1 MVNTI
6 KELLEGLEEDFKINE
21 SNFKSIFNSS
31 KVTDHYAIIPTI
43 SGIGKAKDLSDKE
56 SKIYNL
62 IKDKLLASCSDNLKE
77 SSRKIRYEYDKFN
90 FNASGK
96 TIIDEGYTKYLKA
109 YGKER
114 QENELPD
121 VKTGDKIKL
130 TSKNISEKFTKAPSH
145 YNEDTLLKAME
156 NAGVESLD
164 KEIEVERKGLGTP
177 ATRAGIIENLIHK
190 DLIRR
195 DKKNLLVTE
204 KGNRLVSIVEDKFKS
219 AETTS
224 EWEMKLA
231 KISSGAVDKEDFLRE
246 IEDSIRELVDRYRRS
261 GGGFSL
267 LKILELFGGIGAIRK
282 AFINLKI
289 PYEVVDYVEIDKA
302 CVKSYNALYG
312 GEYRAKSVVGYKAP
326 NEKIDLIM
334 HGSPCQDF
342 SRIGKK
348 QGGVKNSGTRSSLL
362 FETIRIIKEMKE
374 KPKWII
380 WENVKGVLDRNMR
393 DSFFIYL
400 KELESLGYESKYKI
414 LNAMDFGIPQKRE
427 RIFVVSCLGL
437 NNFSFNKLERKE
449 TRPLS
454 EFLEKDVSELY
465 TMTQPYMLKFL
476 NKGIDNSFRGR
487 LKVIK
492 DFSYTIST
500 KQMRVPNSGIIDIGN
515 GQYRYLT
522 ERECLRLMGF
532 DDSDIDKL
540 EEVHPRRKNCTS
552 SKLYKQAG
560 NSIVVDVL
568 IAIIKEIY
576 RMEVGNASK

>member
-1 MVNTI
+1 M
-6 KELLEGLEEDFKINE
+6 
-21 SNFKSIFNSS
+21 
-31 KVTDHYAIIPTI
+31 
-43 SGIGKAKDLSDKE
+43 
-56 SKIYNL
+56 
-62 IKDKLLASCSDNLKE
+62 
-77 SSRKIRYEYDKFN
+77 
-90 FNASGK
+90 
-96 TIIDEGYTKYLKA
+96 
-109 YGKER
+109 
-114 QENELPD
+114 
-121 VKTGDKIKL
+121 
-130 TSKNISEKFTKAPSH
+130 
-145 YNEDTLLKAME
+145 
-156 NAGVESLD
+156 
-164 KEIEVERKGLGTP
+164 
-177 ATRAGIIENLIHK
+177 
-190 DLIRR
+190 
-195 DKKNLLVTE
+195 
-204 KGNRLVSIVEDKFKS
+204 NRV
-219 AETTS
+219 
-224 EWEMKLA
+224 
-231 KISSGAVDKEDFLRE
+231 
-246 IEDSIRELVDRYRRS
+246 
-261 GGGFSL
+261 
-267 LKILELFGGIGAIRK
+267 KILELFGGIGAIRK

-312 GEYRAKSVVGYKAP
+312 EDYKPKSVVGYKAP

-362 FETIRIIKEMKE
+362 FETIRIIKEMKD

-400 KELESLGYESKYKI
+400 KELEDLGYESKYEI

-427 RIFVVSCLGL
+427 RIFVVSCLGA

-515 GQYRYLT
+515 GKYRYLT

-532 DDSDIDKL
+532 DDCDIDKL
-540 EEVHPRRKNCTS
+540 EGVHPRRKNCTS

-568 IAIIKEIY
+568 IAIIKEIH
-576 RMEVGNASK
+576 RMEVGNASKWF

>member
-1 MVNTI
+1 MN
-6 KELLEGLEEDFKINE
+6 
-21 SNFKSIFNSS
+21 
-31 KVTDHYAIIPTI
+31 KV
-43 SGIGKAKDLSDKE
+43 
-56 SKIYNL
+56 
-62 IKDKLLASCSDNLKE
+62 
-77 SSRKIRYEYDKFN
+77 
-90 FNASGK
+90 
-96 TIIDEGYTKYLKA
+96 
-109 YGKER
+109 
-114 QENELPD
+114 
-121 VKTGDKIKL
+121 
-130 TSKNISEKFTKAPSH
+130 
-145 YNEDTLLKAME
+145 
-156 NAGVESLD
+156 
-164 KEIEVERKGLGTP
+164 
-177 ATRAGIIENLIHK
+177 
-190 DLIRR
+190 
-195 DKKNLLVTE
+195 
-204 KGNRLVSIVEDKFKS
+204 
-219 AETTS
+219 
-224 EWEMKLA
+224 
-231 KISSGAVDKEDFLRE
+231 
-246 IEDSIRELVDRYRRS
+246 
-261 GGGFSL
+261 
-267 LKILELFGGIGAIRK
+267 KILELFGGIGAIRK

-312 GEYRAKSVVGYKAP
+312 ESYKPKSVVGYKAP
-326 NEKIDLIM
+326 NEKIDLVM

-362 FETIRIIKEMKE
+362 FETIRIIKEMKD

-400 KELESLGYESKYKI
+400 KELENLGYESKYEI

-427 RIFVVSCLGL
+427 RIFVVSCLGA
-437 NNFSFNKLERKE
+437 NNFFFNKLERKE

-532 DDSDIDKL
+532 DDCDIDKL

-568 IAIIKEIY
+568 MAIIKAL
-576 RMEVGNASK
+576 M

>member
-1 MVNTI
+1 MN
-6 KELLEGLEEDFKINE
+6 
-21 SNFKSIFNSS
+21 
-31 KVTDHYAIIPTI
+31 KV
-43 SGIGKAKDLSDKE
+43 
-56 SKIYNL
+56 
-62 IKDKLLASCSDNLKE
+62 
-77 SSRKIRYEYDKFN
+77 
-90 FNASGK
+90 
-96 TIIDEGYTKYLKA
+96 
-109 YGKER
+109 
-114 QENELPD
+114 
-121 VKTGDKIKL
+121 
-130 TSKNISEKFTKAPSH
+130 
-145 YNEDTLLKAME
+145 
-156 NAGVESLD
+156 
-164 KEIEVERKGLGTP
+164 
-177 ATRAGIIENLIHK
+177 
-190 DLIRR
+190 
-195 DKKNLLVTE
+195 
-204 KGNRLVSIVEDKFKS
+204 
-219 AETTS
+219 
-224 EWEMKLA
+224 
-231 KISSGAVDKEDFLRE
+231 
-246 IEDSIRELVDRYRRS
+246 
-261 GGGFSL
+261 
-267 LKILELFGGIGAIRK
+267 KILELFGGIGAIRK

-400 KELESLGYESKYKI
+400 KELENLGYESKYEI
-414 LNAMDFGIPQKRE
+414 LNAIDFGIPQKRE
-427 RIFVVSCLGL
+427 RIFVVSCLGA
-437 NNFSFNKLERKE
+437 NNFSFNKLKRIE
-449 TRPLS
+449 TSPLS

-476 NKGIDNSFRGR
+476 NKGIDTSFRGR

-515 GQYRYLT
+515 GKYRYLT

-532 DDSDIDKL
+532 DDCDIDKL
-540 EEVHPRRKNCTS
+540 EGVHPRRKNCTS

-568 IAIIKEIY
+568 MAIIKAL
-576 RMEVGNASK
+576 M

>member
-1 MVNTI
+1 MN
-6 KELLEGLEEDFKINE
+6 
-21 SNFKSIFNSS
+21 
-31 KVTDHYAIIPTI
+31 KV
-43 SGIGKAKDLSDKE
+43 
-56 SKIYNL
+56 
-62 IKDKLLASCSDNLKE
+62 
-77 SSRKIRYEYDKFN
+77 
-90 FNASGK
+90 
-96 TIIDEGYTKYLKA
+96 
-109 YGKER
+109 
-114 QENELPD
+114 
-121 VKTGDKIKL
+121 
-130 TSKNISEKFTKAPSH
+130 
-145 YNEDTLLKAME
+145 
-156 NAGVESLD
+156 
-164 KEIEVERKGLGTP
+164 
-177 ATRAGIIENLIHK
+177 
-190 DLIRR
+190 
-195 DKKNLLVTE
+195 
-204 KGNRLVSIVEDKFKS
+204 
-219 AETTS
+219 
-224 EWEMKLA
+224 
-231 KISSGAVDKEDFLRE
+231 
-246 IEDSIRELVDRYRRS
+246 
-261 GGGFSL
+261 
-267 LKILELFGGIGAIRK
+267 KILELFGGIGAIRK

-302 CVKSYNALYG
+302 CVKSYNALF
-312 GEYRAKSVVGYKAP
+312 GESYKPKSVVGYKAP
-326 NEKIDLIM
+326 NENIDLIM

-400 KELESLGYESKYKI
+400 KELENLGYESKYEI

-427 RIFVVSCLGL
+427 RIFVVSYLGS

-449 TRPLS
+449 TRQLS

-560 NSIVVDVL
+560 NSIVVDIL
-568 IAIIKEIY
+568 MAIIKEIY
-576 RMEVGNASK
+576 RMEVENASK

>member
-1 MVNTI
+1 MN
-6 KELLEGLEEDFKINE
+6 
-21 SNFKSIFNSS
+21 
-31 KVTDHYAIIPTI
+31 KV
-43 SGIGKAKDLSDKE
+43 
-56 SKIYNL
+56 
-62 IKDKLLASCSDNLKE
+62 
-77 SSRKIRYEYDKFN
+77 
-90 FNASGK
+90 
-96 TIIDEGYTKYLKA
+96 
-109 YGKER
+109 
-114 QENELPD
+114 
-121 VKTGDKIKL
+121 
-130 TSKNISEKFTKAPSH
+130 
-145 YNEDTLLKAME
+145 
-156 NAGVESLD
+156 
-164 KEIEVERKGLGTP
+164 
-177 ATRAGIIENLIHK
+177 
-190 DLIRR
+190 
-195 DKKNLLVTE
+195 
-204 KGNRLVSIVEDKFKS
+204 
-219 AETTS
+219 
-224 EWEMKLA
+224 
-231 KISSGAVDKEDFLRE
+231 
-246 IEDSIRELVDRYRRS
+246 
-261 GGGFSL
+261 
-267 LKILELFGGIGAIRK
+267 KILELFGGIGAIRK

-312 GEYRAKSVVGYKAP
+312 EDYKAKSVVGYKAP

-348 QGGVKNSGTRSSLL
+348 QGGAKNSGTRSSLL

-400 KELESLGYESKYKI
+400 KELENLGYESKYEI

-427 RIFVVSCLGL
+427 RIFVVSCLGA
-437 NNFSFNKLERKE
+437 NSFSFNKLERKE

-492 DFSYTIST
+492 AFSYTIST

-532 DDSDIDKL
+532 DDSDINKL
-540 EEVHPRRKNCTS
+540 EEAHPRRKNCTS

-560 NSIVVDVL
+560 NSIVVDIL
-568 IAIIKEIY
+568 MCIISSI
-576 RMEVGNASK
+576 MHVSSNLLL

>member
-1 MVNTI
+1 MN
-6 KELLEGLEEDFKINE
+6 
-21 SNFKSIFNSS
+21 
-31 KVTDHYAIIPTI
+31 KV
-43 SGIGKAKDLSDKE
+43 
-56 SKIYNL
+56 
-62 IKDKLLASCSDNLKE
+62 
-77 SSRKIRYEYDKFN
+77 
-90 FNASGK
+90 
-96 TIIDEGYTKYLKA
+96 
-109 YGKER
+109 
-114 QENELPD
+114 
-121 VKTGDKIKL
+121 
-130 TSKNISEKFTKAPSH
+130 
-145 YNEDTLLKAME
+145 
-156 NAGVESLD
+156 
-164 KEIEVERKGLGTP
+164 
-177 ATRAGIIENLIHK
+177 
-190 DLIRR
+190 
-195 DKKNLLVTE
+195 
-204 KGNRLVSIVEDKFKS
+204 
-219 AETTS
+219 
-224 EWEMKLA
+224 
-231 KISSGAVDKEDFLRE
+231 
-246 IEDSIRELVDRYRRS
+246 
-261 GGGFSL
+261 
-267 LKILELFGGIGAIRK
+267 KILELFGGIGAIRK

-312 GEYRAKSVVGYKAP
+312 EDYKAKSVIGYKAP

-362 FETIRIIKEMKE
+362 FETIRIIKEMKD

-400 KELESLGYESKYKI
+400 KELEDLGYESKYEI

-427 RIFVVSCLGL
+427 RIFVVSCLGA
-437 NNFSFNKLERKE
+437 NNFSFNKLEREE
-449 TRPLS
+449 TKSLS
-454 EFLEKDVSELY
+454 GFLEKDVSGLY

-476 NKGIDNSFRGR
+476 NNGIDNSFRGR

-515 GQYRYLT
+515 GRYRYLT

-540 EEVHPRRKNCTS
+540 EKIHPRRKNCTS

-568 IAIIKEIY
+568 MAIIKEIH

>member
-1 MVNTI
+1 MN
-6 KELLEGLEEDFKINE
+6 
-21 SNFKSIFNSS
+21 
-31 KVTDHYAIIPTI
+31 KV
-43 SGIGKAKDLSDKE
+43 
-56 SKIYNL
+56 
-62 IKDKLLASCSDNLKE
+62 
-77 SSRKIRYEYDKFN
+77 
-90 FNASGK
+90 
-96 TIIDEGYTKYLKA
+96 
-109 YGKER
+109 
-114 QENELPD
+114 
-121 VKTGDKIKL
+121 
-130 TSKNISEKFTKAPSH
+130 
-145 YNEDTLLKAME
+145 
-156 NAGVESLD
+156 
-164 KEIEVERKGLGTP
+164 
-177 ATRAGIIENLIHK
+177 
-190 DLIRR
+190 
-195 DKKNLLVTE
+195 
-204 KGNRLVSIVEDKFKS
+204 
-219 AETTS
+219 
-224 EWEMKLA
+224 
-231 KISSGAVDKEDFLRE
+231 
-246 IEDSIRELVDRYRRS
+246 
-261 GGGFSL
+261 
-267 LKILELFGGIGAIRK
+267 KILELFGGIGAIRK

-312 GEYRAKSVVGYKAP
+312 EDYKPKSVVGYKAP

-348 QGGVKNSGTRSSLL
+348 QGGAKNSGTRSSLL
-362 FETIRIIKEMKE
+362 FETIRIIKEIKD

-400 KELESLGYESKYKI
+400 KDLENLGYESKYEI

-427 RIFVVSCLGL
+427 RIFVVSCLEA
-437 NNFSFNKLERKE
+437 NNFSFNKLESKE

-454 EFLEKDVSELY
+454 DFLEKDVSELY

-515 GQYRYLT
+515 GKYRYLT

-532 DDSDIDKL
+532 DDCDIDKL

-560 NSIVVDVL
+560 NSIAVDVL
-568 IAIIKEIY
+568 MAIIKEIH
-576 RMEVGNASK
+576 RMEVVNASK

>member
-1 MVNTI
+1 MN
-6 KELLEGLEEDFKINE
+6 
-21 SNFKSIFNSS
+21 
-31 KVTDHYAIIPTI
+31 KV
-43 SGIGKAKDLSDKE
+43 
-56 SKIYNL
+56 
-62 IKDKLLASCSDNLKE
+62 
-77 SSRKIRYEYDKFN
+77 
-90 FNASGK
+90 
-96 TIIDEGYTKYLKA
+96 
-109 YGKER
+109 
-114 QENELPD
+114 
-121 VKTGDKIKL
+121 
-130 TSKNISEKFTKAPSH
+130 
-145 YNEDTLLKAME
+145 
-156 NAGVESLD
+156 
-164 KEIEVERKGLGTP
+164 
-177 ATRAGIIENLIHK
+177 
-190 DLIRR
+190 
-195 DKKNLLVTE
+195 
-204 KGNRLVSIVEDKFKS
+204 
-219 AETTS
+219 
-224 EWEMKLA
+224 
-231 KISSGAVDKEDFLRE
+231 
-246 IEDSIRELVDRYRRS
+246 
-261 GGGFSL
+261 
-267 LKILELFGGIGAIRK
+267 KILELFGGIGAIRK

-312 GEYRAKSVVGYKAP
+312 EDYKPKSVVGYKAP
-326 NEKIDLIM
+326 NENIDLIM

-362 FETIRIIKEMKE
+362 FETIRIIKEMKD

-400 KELESLGYESKYKI
+400 KELEDLGYESNYEI

-427 RIFVVSCLGL
+427 RIFVVSCLGA
-437 NNFSFNKLERKE
+437 NNFSFKKLERKE

-454 EFLEKDVSELY
+454 EFLEKNVSELY

-476 NKGIDNSFRGR
+476 NKGIDNSFKGR

-532 DDSDIDKL
+532 DDCDIDKL
-540 EEVHPRRKNCTS
+540 EGVHPRRKNCTS

-560 NSIVVDVL
+560 NSIVVNIL
-568 IAIIKEIY
+568 MAIIKVL
-576 RMEVGNASK
+576 M

>member
-1 MVNTI
+1 MN
-6 KELLEGLEEDFKINE
+6 
-21 SNFKSIFNSS
+21 
-31 KVTDHYAIIPTI
+31 KV
-43 SGIGKAKDLSDKE
+43 
-56 SKIYNL
+56 
-62 IKDKLLASCSDNLKE
+62 
-77 SSRKIRYEYDKFN
+77 
-90 FNASGK
+90 
-96 TIIDEGYTKYLKA
+96 
-109 YGKER
+109 
-114 QENELPD
+114 
-121 VKTGDKIKL
+121 
-130 TSKNISEKFTKAPSH
+130 
-145 YNEDTLLKAME
+145 
-156 NAGVESLD
+156 
-164 KEIEVERKGLGTP
+164 
-177 ATRAGIIENLIHK
+177 
-190 DLIRR
+190 
-195 DKKNLLVTE
+195 
-204 KGNRLVSIVEDKFKS
+204 
-219 AETTS
+219 
-224 EWEMKLA
+224 
-231 KISSGAVDKEDFLRE
+231 
-246 IEDSIRELVDRYRRS
+246 
-261 GGGFSL
+261 
-267 LKILELFGGIGAIRK
+267 KILELFGGIGAIRK

-289 PYEVVDYVEIDKA
+289 PYEVVDYVETDKA

-312 GEYRAKSVVGYKAP
+312 ESYKPKSVVGYKAP
-326 NEKIDLIM
+326 NEKIDLVM

-362 FETIRIIKEMKE
+362 FETIRIIKEMKD

-400 KELESLGYESKYKI
+400 KELENLGYESKYEI

-427 RIFVVSCLGL
+427 RVFVVSYLGK

-454 EFLEKDVSELY
+454 EFLERDVSELY

-532 DDSDIDKL
+532 NDSDIDSL
-540 EEVHPRRKNCTS
+540 EEVHPKRKNCTS

-568 IAIIKEIY
+568 MAIIKAL
-576 RMEVGNASK
+576 M

>member
-1 MVNTI
+1 MN
-6 KELLEGLEEDFKINE
+6 
-21 SNFKSIFNSS
+21 
-31 KVTDHYAIIPTI
+31 KV
-43 SGIGKAKDLSDKE
+43 
-56 SKIYNL
+56 
-62 IKDKLLASCSDNLKE
+62 
-77 SSRKIRYEYDKFN
+77 
-90 FNASGK
+90 
-96 TIIDEGYTKYLKA
+96 
-109 YGKER
+109 
-114 QENELPD
+114 
-121 VKTGDKIKL
+121 
-130 TSKNISEKFTKAPSH
+130 
-145 YNEDTLLKAME
+145 
-156 NAGVESLD
+156 
-164 KEIEVERKGLGTP
+164 
-177 ATRAGIIENLIHK
+177 
-190 DLIRR
+190 
-195 DKKNLLVTE
+195 
-204 KGNRLVSIVEDKFKS
+204 
-219 AETTS
+219 
-224 EWEMKLA
+224 
-231 KISSGAVDKEDFLRE
+231 
-246 IEDSIRELVDRYRRS
+246 
-261 GGGFSL
+261 
-267 LKILELFGGIGAIRK
+267 KILELFGGIGAIRK

-302 CVKSYNALYG
+302 CVKSYNALF
-312 GEYRAKSVVGYKAP
+312 GESYKPKSVVGYKAP
-326 NEKIDLIM
+326 NENIDLIM

-348 QGGVKNSGTRSSLL
+348 QGGAKNSGTRSSLL

-400 KELESLGYESKYKI
+400 KELENLGYESKYEI

-427 RIFVVSCLGL
+427 RIFVVSYLGS

-454 EFLEKDVSELY
+454 EFLEKNVSELY

-492 DFSYTIST
+492 AFSYTIST

-515 GQYRYLT
+515 GKYRYLT

-532 DDSDIDKL
+532 DDIDINKL
-540 EEVHPRRKNCTS
+540 EEAHPRRKNCTS

-568 IAIIKEIY
+568 MAIIKEIH
-576 RMEVGNASK
+576 RMEVENASK

>member
-1 MVNTI
+1 MN
-6 KELLEGLEEDFKINE
+6 
-21 SNFKSIFNSS
+21 
-31 KVTDHYAIIPTI
+31 KV
-43 SGIGKAKDLSDKE
+43 
-56 SKIYNL
+56 
-62 IKDKLLASCSDNLKE
+62 
-77 SSRKIRYEYDKFN
+77 
-90 FNASGK
+90 
-96 TIIDEGYTKYLKA
+96 
-109 YGKER
+109 
-114 QENELPD
+114 
-121 VKTGDKIKL
+121 
-130 TSKNISEKFTKAPSH
+130 
-145 YNEDTLLKAME
+145 
-156 NAGVESLD
+156 
-164 KEIEVERKGLGTP
+164 
-177 ATRAGIIENLIHK
+177 
-190 DLIRR
+190 
-195 DKKNLLVTE
+195 
-204 KGNRLVSIVEDKFKS
+204 
-219 AETTS
+219 
-224 EWEMKLA
+224 
-231 KISSGAVDKEDFLRE
+231 
-246 IEDSIRELVDRYRRS
+246 
-261 GGGFSL
+261 
-267 LKILELFGGIGAIRK
+267 KILELFGGIGAIRK
-282 AFINLKI
+282 AFINLNI

-302 CVKSYNALYG
+302 CVKSYNALYV
-312 GEYRAKSVVGYKAP
+312 EDYKAKSVVGYKAP

-348 QGGVKNSGTRSSLL
+348 QGGAKNSGTRSSLL
-362 FETIRIIKEMKE
+362 FETIRIIKEMKD

-400 KELESLGYESKYKI
+400 KELENLGYESKYEI

-427 RIFVVSCLGL
+427 RIFVVSYLGA

-454 EFLEKDVSELY
+454 DFFEKDVSELY

-552 SKLYKQAG
+552 SNLYKQAG
-560 NSIVVDVL
+560 NSIVIDVL
-568 IAIIKEIY
+568 MAIIKEIH
-576 RMEVGNASK
+576 RMEVENASK

>member
-1 MVNTI
+1 MN
-6 KELLEGLEEDFKINE
+6 
-21 SNFKSIFNSS
+21 
-31 KVTDHYAIIPTI
+31 KV
-43 SGIGKAKDLSDKE
+43 
-56 SKIYNL
+56 
-62 IKDKLLASCSDNLKE
+62 
-77 SSRKIRYEYDKFN
+77 
-90 FNASGK
+90 
-96 TIIDEGYTKYLKA
+96 
-109 YGKER
+109 
-114 QENELPD
+114 
-121 VKTGDKIKL
+121 
-130 TSKNISEKFTKAPSH
+130 
-145 YNEDTLLKAME
+145 
-156 NAGVESLD
+156 
-164 KEIEVERKGLGTP
+164 
-177 ATRAGIIENLIHK
+177 
-190 DLIRR
+190 
-195 DKKNLLVTE
+195 
-204 KGNRLVSIVEDKFKS
+204 
-219 AETTS
+219 
-224 EWEMKLA
+224 
-231 KISSGAVDKEDFLRE
+231 
-246 IEDSIRELVDRYRRS
+246 
-261 GGGFSL
+261 
-267 LKILELFGGIGAIRK
+267 KILELFGGIGAIRK

-302 CVKSYNALYG
+302 CVKSYNALF
-312 GEYRAKSVVGYKAP
+312 GESYKPKSVVGYKVP
-326 NEKIDLIM
+326 DEKIDLVM

-348 QGGVKNSGTRSSLL
+348 QGGAKNSGTRSSLL

-400 KELESLGYESKYKI
+400 KELENLGYESKYEI

-427 RIFVVSCLGL
+427 RIFVVSYLGS

-454 EFLEKDVSELY
+454 EFLEKNVSELY

-492 DFSYTIST
+492 AFSYTIST

-515 GQYRYLT
+515 GKYRYLT

-532 DDSDIDKL
+532 DDIDINKL
-540 EEVHPRRKNCTS
+540 EEAHPRRKNCTS

-568 IAIIKEIY
+568 MAIIKEIY
-576 RMEVGNASK
+576 RMEV

>member
-1 MVNTI
+1 MN
-6 KELLEGLEEDFKINE
+6 
-21 SNFKSIFNSS
+21 
-31 KVTDHYAIIPTI
+31 KV
-43 SGIGKAKDLSDKE
+43 
-56 SKIYNL
+56 
-62 IKDKLLASCSDNLKE
+62 
-77 SSRKIRYEYDKFN
+77 
-90 FNASGK
+90 
-96 TIIDEGYTKYLKA
+96 
-109 YGKER
+109 
-114 QENELPD
+114 
-121 VKTGDKIKL
+121 
-130 TSKNISEKFTKAPSH
+130 
-145 YNEDTLLKAME
+145 
-156 NAGVESLD
+156 
-164 KEIEVERKGLGTP
+164 
-177 ATRAGIIENLIHK
+177 
-190 DLIRR
+190 
-195 DKKNLLVTE
+195 
-204 KGNRLVSIVEDKFKS
+204 
-219 AETTS
+219 
-224 EWEMKLA
+224 
-231 KISSGAVDKEDFLRE
+231 
-246 IEDSIRELVDRYRRS
+246 
-261 GGGFSL
+261 
-267 LKILELFGGIGAIRK
+267 KILELFGGIGAIRK

-289 PYEVVDYVEIDKA
+289 LYEVVDYVEIDKA

-312 GEYRAKSVVGYKAP
+312 EDYKPKSVVGYKAP

-362 FETIRIIKEMKE
+362 FETIRIMKE

-400 KELESLGYESKYKI
+400 KELEILGYESKYEI

-427 RIFVVSCLGL
+427 RIFVVSCLGA

-454 EFLEKDVSELY
+454 EFLENDVSELY

-568 IAIIKEIY
+568 IAIIKEIR

>member
-1 MVNTI
+1 MN
-6 KELLEGLEEDFKINE
+6 
-21 SNFKSIFNSS
+21 
-31 KVTDHYAIIPTI
+31 KV
-43 SGIGKAKDLSDKE
+43 
-56 SKIYNL
+56 
-62 IKDKLLASCSDNLKE
+62 
-77 SSRKIRYEYDKFN
+77 
-90 FNASGK
+90 
-96 TIIDEGYTKYLKA
+96 
-109 YGKER
+109 
-114 QENELPD
+114 
-121 VKTGDKIKL
+121 
-130 TSKNISEKFTKAPSH
+130 
-145 YNEDTLLKAME
+145 
-156 NAGVESLD
+156 
-164 KEIEVERKGLGTP
+164 
-177 ATRAGIIENLIHK
+177 
-190 DLIRR
+190 
-195 DKKNLLVTE
+195 
-204 KGNRLVSIVEDKFKS
+204 
-219 AETTS
+219 
-224 EWEMKLA
+224 
-231 KISSGAVDKEDFLRE
+231 
-246 IEDSIRELVDRYRRS
+246 
-261 GGGFSL
+261 
-267 LKILELFGGIGAIRK
+267 KILELFGGIGAIRK

-302 CVKSYNALYG
+302 CVKSYNALY
-312 GEYRAKSVVGYKAP
+312 EEDYKPKSVLGYKAP

-362 FETIRIIKEMKE
+362 FETIRIIKEMKD

-400 KELESLGYESKYKI
+400 KELENLGYESKYEI

-427 RIFVVSCLGL
+427 RIFVVSCLGA

-449 TRPLS
+449 TRALS

-465 TMTQPYMLKFL
+465 TMTQPYML
-476 NKGIDNSFRGR
+476 NKGIDNSFKGR

-532 DDSDIDKL
+532 DDSDINKL
-540 EEVHPRRKNCTS
+540 EEAHPRRKNCTS

-568 IAIIKEIY
+568 
-576 RMEVGNASK
+576 MELINSILFYK

>member
-1 MVNTI
+1 MN
-6 KELLEGLEEDFKINE
+6 
-21 SNFKSIFNSS
+21 
-31 KVTDHYAIIPTI
+31 KV
-43 SGIGKAKDLSDKE
+43 
-56 SKIYNL
+56 
-62 IKDKLLASCSDNLKE
+62 
-77 SSRKIRYEYDKFN
+77 
-90 FNASGK
+90 
-96 TIIDEGYTKYLKA
+96 
-109 YGKER
+109 
-114 QENELPD
+114 
-121 VKTGDKIKL
+121 
-130 TSKNISEKFTKAPSH
+130 
-145 YNEDTLLKAME
+145 
-156 NAGVESLD
+156 
-164 KEIEVERKGLGTP
+164 
-177 ATRAGIIENLIHK
+177 
-190 DLIRR
+190 
-195 DKKNLLVTE
+195 
-204 KGNRLVSIVEDKFKS
+204 
-219 AETTS
+219 
-224 EWEMKLA
+224 
-231 KISSGAVDKEDFLRE
+231 
-246 IEDSIRELVDRYRRS
+246 
-261 GGGFSL
+261 
-267 LKILELFGGIGAIRK
+267 KILELFGGIGAIRK

-289 PYEVVDYVEIDKA
+289 PYEAVDYVEIDKA
-302 CVKSYNALYG
+302 CVKSYNALF
-312 GEYRAKSVVGYKAP
+312 GESYKPKSVIGYKAP
-326 NEKIDLIM
+326 NDKIDLVM

-362 FETIRIIKEMKE
+362 FETIRIIKEMKD

-400 KELESLGYESKYKI
+400 KELESLGYENKYEI

-427 RIFVVSCLGL
+427 RIFVVSCLGA

-476 NKGIDNSFRGR
+476 NKSIDNSFRGG

-500 KQMRVPNSGIIDIGN
+500 KQMRVPNSGIIDIGK

-532 DDSDIDKL
+532 DDSDINKL
-540 EEVHPRRKNCTS
+540 EEAHPRRKNCTS

-568 IAIIKEIY
+568 MAIIKEIR

>member
-1 MVNTI
+1 MN
-6 KELLEGLEEDFKINE
+6 
-21 SNFKSIFNSS
+21 
-31 KVTDHYAIIPTI
+31 KV
-43 SGIGKAKDLSDKE
+43 
-56 SKIYNL
+56 
-62 IKDKLLASCSDNLKE
+62 
-77 SSRKIRYEYDKFN
+77 
-90 FNASGK
+90 
-96 TIIDEGYTKYLKA
+96 
-109 YGKER
+109 
-114 QENELPD
+114 
-121 VKTGDKIKL
+121 
-130 TSKNISEKFTKAPSH
+130 
-145 YNEDTLLKAME
+145 
-156 NAGVESLD
+156 
-164 KEIEVERKGLGTP
+164 
-177 ATRAGIIENLIHK
+177 
-190 DLIRR
+190 
-195 DKKNLLVTE
+195 
-204 KGNRLVSIVEDKFKS
+204 
-219 AETTS
+219 
-224 EWEMKLA
+224 
-231 KISSGAVDKEDFLRE
+231 
-246 IEDSIRELVDRYRRS
+246 
-261 GGGFSL
+261 
-267 LKILELFGGIGAIRK
+267 KILELFGGIGAIRK

-312 GEYRAKSVVGYKAP
+312 EEYKAKSVVGYKAP

-362 FETIRIIKEMKE
+362 FETIRIIKEMKD

-400 KELESLGYESKYKI
+400 KELEDLGYESKYEI

-427 RIFVVSCLGL
+427 RIFVVSCLGA
-437 NNFSFNKLERKE
+437 NKFSFNKLEKKE

-454 EFLEKDVSELY
+454 EFLENDVSELY

-515 GQYRYLT
+515 GQYRYLI

-540 EEVHPRRKNCTS
+540 EKVHPRRKNCTS

-568 IAIIKEIY
+568 MAIIKEIH
-576 RMEVGNASK
+576 RMEVENASK

>member
-1 MVNTI
+1 MN
-6 KELLEGLEEDFKINE
+6 
-21 SNFKSIFNSS
+21 
-31 KVTDHYAIIPTI
+31 KV
-43 SGIGKAKDLSDKE
+43 
-56 SKIYNL
+56 
-62 IKDKLLASCSDNLKE
+62 
-77 SSRKIRYEYDKFN
+77 
-90 FNASGK
+90 
-96 TIIDEGYTKYLKA
+96 
-109 YGKER
+109 
-114 QENELPD
+114 
-121 VKTGDKIKL
+121 
-130 TSKNISEKFTKAPSH
+130 
-145 YNEDTLLKAME
+145 
-156 NAGVESLD
+156 
-164 KEIEVERKGLGTP
+164 
-177 ATRAGIIENLIHK
+177 
-190 DLIRR
+190 
-195 DKKNLLVTE
+195 
-204 KGNRLVSIVEDKFKS
+204 
-219 AETTS
+219 
-224 EWEMKLA
+224 
-231 KISSGAVDKEDFLRE
+231 
-246 IEDSIRELVDRYRRS
+246 
-261 GGGFSL
+261 
-267 LKILELFGGIGAIRK
+267 KILELFGGIGAIRK

-289 PYEVVDYVEIDKA
+289 LYEVVDYVEIDKA

-312 GEYRAKSVVGYKAP
+312 EDYKPKSVVGYKAP
-326 NEKIDLIM
+326 NEKINLIM

-400 KELESLGYESKYKI
+400 KELEDLGYESKYEI

-427 RIFVVSCLGL
+427 RIFVVSCLGA
-437 NNFSFNKLERKE
+437 NNFSFYKLERKE

-454 EFLEKDVSELY
+454 EFLEKDVSELH

-560 NSIVVDVL
+560 NSIVVDIL
-568 IAIIKEIY
+568 MAIIKEIH

>member
-1 MVNTI
+1 MN
-6 KELLEGLEEDFKINE
+6 
-21 SNFKSIFNSS
+21 
-31 KVTDHYAIIPTI
+31 KV
-43 SGIGKAKDLSDKE
+43 
-56 SKIYNL
+56 
-62 IKDKLLASCSDNLKE
+62 
-77 SSRKIRYEYDKFN
+77 
-90 FNASGK
+90 
-96 TIIDEGYTKYLKA
+96 
-109 YGKER
+109 
-114 QENELPD
+114 
-121 VKTGDKIKL
+121 
-130 TSKNISEKFTKAPSH
+130 
-145 YNEDTLLKAME
+145 
-156 NAGVESLD
+156 
-164 KEIEVERKGLGTP
+164 
-177 ATRAGIIENLIHK
+177 
-190 DLIRR
+190 
-195 DKKNLLVTE
+195 
-204 KGNRLVSIVEDKFKS
+204 
-219 AETTS
+219 
-224 EWEMKLA
+224 
-231 KISSGAVDKEDFLRE
+231 
-246 IEDSIRELVDRYRRS
+246 
-261 GGGFSL
+261 
-267 LKILELFGGIGAIRK
+267 KILELFGGIGAIRK

-302 CVKSYNALYG
+302 CVKSYNALF
-312 GEYRAKSVVGYKAP
+312 GESYKPKSVVGYKAP
-326 NEKIDLIM
+326 DVKIDLVM

-400 KELESLGYESKYKI
+400 KELENLGYKSKYEI

-427 RIFVVSCLGL
+427 RIFVVSLFGE

-449 TRPLS
+449 TRALS
-454 EFLEKDVSELY
+454 EFLENNVSELY

-476 NKGIDNSFRGR
+476 NKGIDNTFRGR

-515 GQYRYLT
+515 DQYRYLT

-540 EEVHPRRKNCTS
+540 EEIHPRRKKCTS

-568 IAIIKEIY
+568 IAIIKEIR

>member
-1 MVNTI
+1 MN
-6 KELLEGLEEDFKINE
+6 
-21 SNFKSIFNSS
+21 
-31 KVTDHYAIIPTI
+31 KV
-43 SGIGKAKDLSDKE
+43 
-56 SKIYNL
+56 
-62 IKDKLLASCSDNLKE
+62 
-77 SSRKIRYEYDKFN
+77 
-90 FNASGK
+90 
-96 TIIDEGYTKYLKA
+96 
-109 YGKER
+109 
-114 QENELPD
+114 
-121 VKTGDKIKL
+121 
-130 TSKNISEKFTKAPSH
+130 
-145 YNEDTLLKAME
+145 
-156 NAGVESLD
+156 
-164 KEIEVERKGLGTP
+164 
-177 ATRAGIIENLIHK
+177 
-190 DLIRR
+190 
-195 DKKNLLVTE
+195 
-204 KGNRLVSIVEDKFKS
+204 
-219 AETTS
+219 
-224 EWEMKLA
+224 
-231 KISSGAVDKEDFLRE
+231 
-246 IEDSIRELVDRYRRS
+246 
-261 GGGFSL
+261 
-267 LKILELFGGIGAIRK
+267 KILELFGGIGAIRK

-312 GEYRAKSVVGYKAP
+312 ESYKPKSVVGYKAP

-400 KELESLGYESKYKI
+400 KELENLGYENKYEI

-427 RIFVVSCLGL
+427 RIFVVSCLGK

-449 TRPLS
+449 TRQLS

-560 NSIVVDVL
+560 NSIVVDIL
-568 IAIIKEIY
+568 MAIIKEIY
-576 RMEVGNASK
+576 RMEVENASK

>member
-1 MVNTI
+1 MN
-6 KELLEGLEEDFKINE
+6 
-21 SNFKSIFNSS
+21 
-31 KVTDHYAIIPTI
+31 KV
-43 SGIGKAKDLSDKE
+43 
-56 SKIYNL
+56 
-62 IKDKLLASCSDNLKE
+62 
-77 SSRKIRYEYDKFN
+77 
-90 FNASGK
+90 
-96 TIIDEGYTKYLKA
+96 
-109 YGKER
+109 
-114 QENELPD
+114 
-121 VKTGDKIKL
+121 
-130 TSKNISEKFTKAPSH
+130 
-145 YNEDTLLKAME
+145 
-156 NAGVESLD
+156 
-164 KEIEVERKGLGTP
+164 
-177 ATRAGIIENLIHK
+177 
-190 DLIRR
+190 
-195 DKKNLLVTE
+195 
-204 KGNRLVSIVEDKFKS
+204 
-219 AETTS
+219 
-224 EWEMKLA
+224 
-231 KISSGAVDKEDFLRE
+231 
-246 IEDSIRELVDRYRRS
+246 
-261 GGGFSL
+261 
-267 LKILELFGGIGAIRK
+267 KILELFGGIGAIRK

-289 PYEVVDYVEIDKA
+289 SYEVVDYVEIDKA

-312 GEYRAKSVVGYKAP
+312 EAYKPKSVVGYKAP

-393 DSFFIYL
+393 DSLFIYL
-400 KELESLGYESKYKI
+400 KELEDLGYESKYEI

-427 RIFVVSCLGL
+427 RIFVVSLFGE

-476 NKGIDNSFRGR
+476 NKGIDNSFKGR

-515 GQYRYLT
+515 DQYRYLT

-540 EEVHPRRKNCTS
+540 EKVHPRRKNCTS

-568 IAIIKEIY
+568 MAIIKEIH

>member
-1 MVNTI
+1 MN
-6 KELLEGLEEDFKINE
+6 
-21 SNFKSIFNSS
+21 
-31 KVTDHYAIIPTI
+31 KV
-43 SGIGKAKDLSDKE
+43 
-56 SKIYNL
+56 
-62 IKDKLLASCSDNLKE
+62 
-77 SSRKIRYEYDKFN
+77 
-90 FNASGK
+90 
-96 TIIDEGYTKYLKA
+96 
-109 YGKER
+109 
-114 QENELPD
+114 
-121 VKTGDKIKL
+121 
-130 TSKNISEKFTKAPSH
+130 
-145 YNEDTLLKAME
+145 
-156 NAGVESLD
+156 
-164 KEIEVERKGLGTP
+164 
-177 ATRAGIIENLIHK
+177 
-190 DLIRR
+190 
-195 DKKNLLVTE
+195 
-204 KGNRLVSIVEDKFKS
+204 
-219 AETTS
+219 
-224 EWEMKLA
+224 
-231 KISSGAVDKEDFLRE
+231 
-246 IEDSIRELVDRYRRS
+246 
-261 GGGFSL
+261 
-267 LKILELFGGIGAIRK
+267 KILELFGGIGAIRK

-302 CVKSYNALYG
+302 CVKSYNALYRQD
-312 GEYRAKSVVGYKAP
+312 YKPKSVVGYKAP

-348 QGGVKNSGTRSSLL
+348 QGGAKNSGTRSSLL

-400 KELESLGYESKYKI
+400 KELENLGYESKYEI

-427 RIFVVSCLGL
+427 RIFVVSCLGA
-437 NNFSFNKLERKE
+437 NSFSFNKLERKE

-515 GQYRYLT
+515 GKYRYLT
-522 ERECLRLMGF
+522 ERECLRLMSF

-540 EEVHPRRKNCTS
+540 EGVHPRRKNCTS

-576 RMEVGNASK
+576 RMEVENASK

>member
-1 MVNTI
+1 M
-6 KELLEGLEEDFKINE
+6 
-21 SNFKSIFNSS
+21 
-31 KVTDHYAIIPTI
+31 
-43 SGIGKAKDLSDKE
+43 
-56 SKIYNL
+56 
-62 IKDKLLASCSDNLKE
+62 
-77 SSRKIRYEYDKFN
+77 
-90 FNASGK
+90 
-96 TIIDEGYTKYLKA
+96 
-109 YGKER
+109 
-114 QENELPD
+114 
-121 VKTGDKIKL
+121 
-130 TSKNISEKFTKAPSH
+130 
-145 YNEDTLLKAME
+145 
-156 NAGVESLD
+156 
-164 KEIEVERKGLGTP
+164 
-177 ATRAGIIENLIHK
+177 
-190 DLIRR
+190 
-195 DKKNLLVTE
+195 
-204 KGNRLVSIVEDKFKS
+204 NRV
-219 AETTS
+219 
-224 EWEMKLA
+224 
-231 KISSGAVDKEDFLRE
+231 
-246 IEDSIRELVDRYRRS
+246 
-261 GGGFSL
+261 
-267 LKILELFGGIGAIRK
+267 KILELFGGIGAIRK

-302 CVKSYNALYG
+302 CVKSYNTIYG
-312 GEYRAKSVVGYKAP
+312 EDYKPKSVVAYKAP
-326 NEKIDLIM
+326 NEKIDLVM

-400 KELESLGYESKYKI
+400 KELENLGYENKYEI

-427 RIFVVSCLGL
+427 RIFVVSCLGE
-437 NNFSFNKLERKE
+437 NNFSFNKLERKK

-540 EEVHPRRKNCTS
+540 EEAHPRRKNCTS

-560 NSIVVDVL
+560 NSIVVDIL
-568 IAIIKEIY
+568 MCIISSI
-576 RMEVGNASK
+576 MHVSSNLLL